1 MPLELNDIF
10 VTPDSSL
17 AVDECFVYDDL
28 SAEGE
33 QLSATPV
40 RVKGQ
45 VSNSGGLVELRYTA
59 EFSYSKPC
67 DRCLVMAEKSVKQNF
82 VHTLALSA
90 ENEDND
96 DIIIVAGY
104 TLDLFSLV
112 RDDILLEMPFK
123 HLCSENCRG
132 LCPTCGQNLNE
143 GSCDCKKEAVDP
155 RMAVLDEL
163 FSD

>member
-1 MPLELNDIF
+1 MPLELNDIV

-33 QLSATPV
+33 QLAVSPV
-40 RVKGQ
+40 KVSGQ
-45 VSNSGGLVELRYTA
+45 VRNTGGLVELRYTA

-67 DRCLVMAEKSVKQNF
+67 DRCLVPAEKQVEQAF

-90 ENEDND
+90 ENEDDD

-112 RDDILLEMPFK
+112 RDDILLEMPIK
-123 HLCSENCRG
+123 HLCSENCLG
-132 LCPTCGQNLNE
+132 LCPICGQNLNE
-143 GSCDCKKEAVDP
+143 GSCGCKKEAVDP

-163 FSD
+163 LSD

>member
-1 MPLELNDIF
+1 MPLALNDIF

-17 AVDECFVYDDL
+17 AVDECFAYDDL

-33 QLSATPV
+33 QLTVSPV
-40 RVKGQ
+40 KVRGQ
-45 VSNSGGLVELRYTA
+45 VRNTGGLVELCYTA
-59 EFSYSKPC
+59 EFTYSKPC
-67 DRCLVMAEKSVKQNF
+67 DRCLAIAEKSVRQEF

-112 RDDILLEMPFK
+112 RDDILLEMPIK
-123 HLCSENCRG
+123 HLCSEDCLG
-132 LCPTCGQNLNE
+132 LCPICGQNLNE
-143 GSCDCKKEAVDP
+143 GSCGCKKEAVDP
-155 RMAVLDEL
+155 RMAVLDQL
-163 FSD
+163 FKD

>member
-17 AVDECFVYDDL
+17 AVDECFAYDDL
-28 SAEGE
+28 SADGE
-33 QLSATPV
+33 QLTVSPV
-40 RVKGQ
+40 RVTGE
-45 VSNSGGLVELRYTA
+45 VRNTGGLVELRYTA
-59 EFSYSKPC
+59 ELSYPKQC
-67 DRCLVMAEKSVKQNF
+67 DRCLAIAGKSVKQDF

-112 RDDILLEMPFK
+112 RDDILLEMPIK
-123 HLCSENCRG
+123 HLCSEDCRG
-132 LCPTCGQNLNE
+132 LCPVCGQNLNE
-143 GSCDCKKEAVDP
+143 GSCGCKREAVDP
-155 RMAVLDEL
+155 RMAVLDQL
-163 FSD
+163 LTD

>member
-33 QLSATPV
+33 ELVVSPV

-45 VSNSGGLVELRYTA
+45 VRNTGGLVELCYTA
-59 EFSYSKPC
+59 EFRYSKPC
-67 DRCLVMAEKSVKQNF
+67 DRCLTVAGKAVRQDF

-123 HLCSENCRG
+123 HLCSEDCLG
-132 LCPTCGQNLNE
+132 LCPTCGKNLNE
-143 GSCDCKKEAVDP
+143 GSCGCQKQAVDP